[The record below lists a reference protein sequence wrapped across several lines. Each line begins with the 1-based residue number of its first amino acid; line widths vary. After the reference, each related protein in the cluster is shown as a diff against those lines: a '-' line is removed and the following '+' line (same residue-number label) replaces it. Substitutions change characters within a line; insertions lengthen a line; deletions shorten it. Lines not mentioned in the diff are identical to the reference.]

1 MDVEKTLR
9 EFIEETF
16 VARKGKKDV
25 ANDDSLLDSGLID
38 SAGIFEIVGFLERTF
53 GLDIQDTE
61 IIPENFET
69 INSLSAFVRSKQGA
83 R

>member
-1 MDVEKTLR
+1 MGVEKTLR

-16 VARKGKKDV
+16 VERKGKKDV

-38 SAGIFEIVGFLERTF
+38 SAGIFENVGFLERTF

-69 INSLSAFVRSKQGA
+69 INSLSAFVRGKQGS